1 MRPEFVRL
9 SGRAEPCLI
18 RGAAGRPVRVTF
30 RREGTSPASEQVVFP
45 DFGRCVTLPPFAD
58 VTVELLPQAPGTYP
72 FVDAS
77 GALRG
82 ALVVP
87 ER

>member
-1 MRPEFVRL
+1 MRLR
-9 SGRAEPCLI
+9 GRAEPCLI
-18 RGAAGRPVRVTF
+18 RGTAGRPIRVTF
-30 RREGTSPASEQVVFP
+30 RREETSPASEQVVFP
-45 DFGRCVTLPPFAD
+45 DLGRSITLPPFAD
-58 VTVELLPQAPGTYP
+58 VTVELLPRAPGTYG